1 MELVALKDKL
11 ESLTKE
17 KQIALA
23 RLLLRKQ
30 VVYDENTNGMFF
42 NLSILSPEVLK
53 EVEDWLEEESRVNL
67 P

>member
-42 NLSILSPEVLK
+42 NLSILSPDVLK

>member
-1 MELVALKDKL
+1 MELVALKDKIEGL
-11 ESLTKE
+11 PKE
-17 KQIALA
+17 KHIALA

-42 NLSILSPEVLK
+42 NLSILTPEVLK
-53 EVEDWLEEESRVNL
+53 EIQDWLEEESRVNL

>member
-53 EVEDWLEEESRVNL
+53 EVQDWLEEESRVNL

>member
-53 EVEDWLEEESRVNL
+53 EIQDWLEEESRVNL

>member
-53 EVEDWLEEESRVNL
+53 EVQVWLEEESRVNL

>member
-42 NLSILSPEVLK
+42 NLSILSPDVLK
-53 EVEDWLEEESRVNL
+53 EVQVWLVGET
-67 P
+67 PTTP